1 MDSNDE
7 ILEDCFE
14 ESSNSITKLIEQ
26 PWIMNTIEIQKKN
39 SIFKIE
45 DFDSIPTSDK
55 VWPYI
60 FSRYI
65 LKEVDILGVSYG
77 VN

>member
-1 MDSNDE
+1 MVLGFMDSNDE

-26 PWIMNTIEIQKKN
+26 PWIMNTIEIQKKIN

-45 DFDSIPTSDK
+45 DFDSILSELTYLEMLIKKDEDF
-55 VWPYI
+55 VN
-60 FSRYI
+60 
-65 LKEVDILGVSYG
+65 DIY
-77 VN
+77 